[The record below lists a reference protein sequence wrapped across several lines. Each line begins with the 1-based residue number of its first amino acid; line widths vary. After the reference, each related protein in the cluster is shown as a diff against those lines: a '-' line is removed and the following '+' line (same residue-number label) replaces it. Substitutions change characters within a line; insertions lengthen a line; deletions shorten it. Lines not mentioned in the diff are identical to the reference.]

1 MKVILKVQSI
11 ALVLLLLCSVCV
23 VPAMAGTMATSGS
36 QITEDGVHLVKF
48 DDSPTMLDPQFYTK
62 TVGDN
67 FIVEG
72 NQNYWVRIGNEK
84 AKTVS
89 TNAIAY
95 FMCKGV
101 IIVGAAGVAY
111 AAAPAIASGAGV
123 SATVWGATLTVSAGQ
138 LAALV
143 GAGIGYIADVTS
155 AICSDVE
162 KQFVTN
168 NYRYVASD
176 GTILVGIAK
185 TNTAGISELKKSG
198 LDITTLTLLSTDGKP
213 TPNKIAS
220 KLKTIEPENKHEIKI
235 ETTTIKSEKQNT
247 LHFPNLTHPNI
258 KMGL

>member
-11 ALVLLLLCSVCV
+11 ALVLLLLCSVCIAPV
-23 VPAMAGTMATSGS
+23 LASTRTEV
-36 QITEDGVHLVKF
+36 IEDGVHLLKSKESSTV
-48 DDSPTMLDPQFYTK
+48 LDPSVYKRF
-62 TVGDN
+62 VDDD
-67 FIVEG
+67 FVVEG
-72 NQNYWVRIGNEK
+72 NQNYWVRIGSEK

-89 TNAIAY
+89 TNSIAY
-95 FMCKGV
+95 FACKGV

-111 AAAPAIASGAGV
+111 AAAPVIASGAGV

-162 KQFVTN
+162 KLFVTN

-185 TNTAGISELKKSG
+185 TNTVGISALKKDG
-198 LDITTLTLLSTDGKP
+198 LDIATLTLLSTDGKP
-213 TPNKIAS
+213 TPNTIAS
-220 KLKTIEPENKHEIKI
+220 KLKKI
-235 ETTTIKSEKQNT
+235 ELVKKSELKPEPTLKKSEKQNT
-247 LHFPNLTHPNI
+247 LHLPNLTHPNI
-258 KMGL
+258 KKGL

>member
-23 VPAMAGTMATSGS
+23 VPVMAGTETTV
-36 QITEDGVHLVKF
+36 IEDGVHLIKSDTSV
-48 DDSPTMLDPQFYTK
+48 TRLEQNFYH
-62 TVGDN
+62 VESSAD
-67 FIVEG
+67 FVVEG

-84 AKTVS
+84 SKTLS

-123 SATVWGATLTVSAGQ
+123 SVTVGGATLTVSAGQ

-176 GTILVGIAK
+176 GTILLGIAK
-185 TNTAGISELKKSG
+185 TNTVGISALKKDG

-213 TPNKIAS
+213 TPNTIAS
-220 KLKTIEPENKHEIKI
+220 KLKKI
-235 ETTTIKSEKQNT
+235 ELVKKSELKPEPTLIKSEKQNT
-247 LHFPNLTHPNI
+247 LHLPNRTLSGI
-258 KMGL
+258 KVDL